1 MYEQLAY
8 TDSSSRSLILEL
20 LLLHTDTNGHP
31 DASNGDP
38 VLILDHRENITN
50 SNSLPAP
57 LAVLAKFNKGCNFML
72 DIPKLRP
79 RWHHLSQAKQGHQ

>member
-8 TDSSSRSLILEL
+8 TDSNSRSLILEF

-50 SNSLPAP
+50 SLPAP
-57 LAVLAKFNKGCNFML
+57 LAVLAEFNKGCNFML

-79 RWHHLSQAKQGHQ
+79 RWHHLSQTKQGHQ